1 MATKKKVTED
11 VTVETSEIKEE
22 VRKELSKAQLEFV
35 NMMTKYK
42 EQNPVKYAKKEEE
55 FMRKLNSL

>member
-55 FMRKLNSL
+55 LMRKLNSL